1 MKILVVSDIHAT
13 LDALEAVLSVESGRC
28 EGLFC
33 LGDTIG
39 YGPDPSECVAAIRAA
54 ERSFGTAIILG
65 GNHEAGLAGRLP
77 MDWFNDH
84 ARRSVRHARSV
95 LSPEDIAWLSGLSSS
110 ARFNAK
116 VALSHG
122 SPIAAV
128 TGYLFGG
135 PETDEALSYLDE
147 TGARLCFCGHTHDA
161 SAFGAIPPGFPRFPP
176 PGEIL
181 RIGGDSASR
190 VADPRDAP
198 SHASPSYDA
207 VILNPGSV
215 GFPRS
220 FNGGRT
226 EDMPG
231 DSEPISERSF
241 PAYYA
246 VWDTEG
252 TEAGG
257 TVSFREVRYDRRPV
271 ERRIMDSGLL

>member
-13 LDALEAVLSVESGRC
+13 LDALEAVLSAEAGLC

-39 YGPDPSECVAAIRAA
+39 YGPDPGECVAAIHAA
-54 ERSFGTAIILG
+54 ERSFSATVILG

-77 MDWFNDH
+77 LDWFNDH

-95 LSPEDIAWLSGLSSS
+95 LSPEDVAWLSGLPSSV
-110 ARFNAK
+110 RFNSG
-116 VALSHG
+116 VVLSHG
-122 SPIAAV
+122 SPV
-128 TGYLFGG
+128 SPTTGYLFGG
-135 PETDEALSYLDE
+135 SETDDALSYLE
-147 TGARLCFCGHTHDA
+147 EVGARLCFCGHTHDA
-161 SAFGAIPPGFPRFPP
+161 SAFGALPSGFTRFPH
-176 PGEIL
+176 PGATL
-181 RIGGDSASR
+181 RLGGD
-190 VADPRDAP
+190 DAP
-198 SHASPSYDA
+198 RGESAPAWPSPAA

-252 TEAGG
+252 MEAAGM
-257 TVSFREVRYDRRPV
+257 VSFREVRYDRRPV
-271 ERRIMDSGLL
+271 ERRIADSGLL